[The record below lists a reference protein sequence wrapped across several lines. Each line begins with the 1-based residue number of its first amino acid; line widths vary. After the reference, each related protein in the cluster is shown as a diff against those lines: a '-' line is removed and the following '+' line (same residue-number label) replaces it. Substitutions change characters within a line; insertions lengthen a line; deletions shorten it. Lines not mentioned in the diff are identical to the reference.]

1 MDHTTLL
8 RDRIRCVDGSCG
20 RIGLVIPVEEVAKV
34 SFRVGLTLISIKQ
47 KPTSRNSS
55 LGALQW
61 RLQCS

>member
-34 SFRVGLTLISIKQ
+34 SFRVGLTLISKNQ
-47 KPTSRNSS
+47 LHETH
-55 LGALQW
+55 L
-61 RLQCS
+61 